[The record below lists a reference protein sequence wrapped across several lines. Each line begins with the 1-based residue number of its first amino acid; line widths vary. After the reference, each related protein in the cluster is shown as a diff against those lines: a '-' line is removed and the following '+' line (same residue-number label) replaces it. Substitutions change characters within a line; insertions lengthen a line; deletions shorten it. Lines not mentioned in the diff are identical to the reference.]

1 MRNKKGMMK
10 YFNENMKEE
19 FKDIFEV
26 HKKITSDKD
35 DYIFLF
41 QYGTIEKLEQQFG
54 DEKVEVYRKYIA
66 SLMRERE
73 E

>member
-1 MRNKKGMMK
+1 MMK

-41 QYGTIEKLEQQFG
+41 QYGTIEQLEQQFG
-54 DEKVEVYRKYIA
+54 AEKVEAYRQYIV

-73 E
+73 EKS